1 MATLGEKCKKSKK
14 TPTKLLLSKTVRREK
29 KENENILNL
38 QGKIYRKMQK
48 MRISPHFLQLI
59 ENDFV
64 LFFCMQKVYTAFCR
78 VS

>member
-1 MATLGEKCKKSKK
+1 MGEKCRKSKK
-14 TPTKLLLSKTVRREK
+14 HHTRLLLSKTVRREK
-29 KENENILNL
+29 KEIENVRNL
-38 QGKIYRKMQK
+38 QGKIFRKMQK

>member
-29 KENENILNL
+29 KENENVRNL

-59 ENDFV
+59 E
-64 LFFCMQKVYTAFCR
+64 R
-78 VS
+78 

>member
-1 MATLGEKCKKSKK
+1 MGEKCKKSKK

-29 KENENILNL
+29 KENENVRNL

-59 ENDFV
+59 ENYFV
-64 LFFCMQKVYTAFCR
+64 FFCMQKVYTAFCR

>member
-1 MATLGEKCKKSKK
+1 MSHKNLRKTPDRLQKIARWQHCTKKCKKSKK

-29 KENENILNL
+29 KENENVRNL

-59 ENDFV
+59 E
-64 LFFCMQKVYTAFCR
+64 R
-78 VS
+78 